1 MFNIYLLCVIDVF
14 TEYAW
19 FKPLKDKKAKTVL
32 HGFIEIVNKYKCKP
46 NKLWIDQWKEFYNGF
61 MQKWL
66 DDNGILMYLTHNSN
80 LS

>member
-1 MFNIYLLCVIDVF
+1 M
-14 TEYAW
+14 
-19 FKPLKDKKAKTVL
+19 KDKKAKTVL

-66 DDNGILMYLTHNSN
+66 DDNGILMYLTHNST
-80 LS
+80 